1 MLYNGDIAYNQ
12 AHFNYSGVYVVSPQ
26 SFGLTS
32 NFGGLNIL
40 GVIVISPPSVDSTL
54 VFVNSHSVIAPSGI
68 IENTETSSYM
78 TFAMF
83 DGYGSSE
90 ISKINA
96 DAYAISSLN
105 SEEIYSSGYIAVSIN
120 KNEAYAISS
129 AETIV
134 LENNS
139 AGTINVTIMSNA

>member
-12 AHFNYSGVYVVSPQ
+12 AHFNYNGVYVVSPQ
-26 SFGLTS
+26 SFGLTT

-54 VFVNSHSVIAPSGI
+54 VFGNSHSVVTPSGI
-68 IENTETSSYM
+68 IDNTETSSYM

-90 ISKINA
+90 ITKINA
-96 DAYAISSLN
+96 DAYAISTLN

-120 KNEAYAISS
+120 KNEAYAVSNAQSI
-129 AETIV
+129 T
-134 LENNS
+134 LEDNS

>member
-12 AHFNYSGVYVVSPQ
+12 DNFNYSGVYVVSPE
-26 SFGLTS
+26 SFGITT
-32 NFGGLNIL
+32 NFGGLKVL

-54 VFVNSHSVIAPSGI
+54 VFVNSHSVITPSGI

-90 ISKINA
+90 ISTINA

-105 SEEIYSSGYIAVSIN
+105 SEEIHSSGYIAVSIN

>member
-12 AHFNYSGVYVVSPQ
+12 DHFNYSGVYVVSPE
-26 SFGLTS
+26 SFGIST
-32 NFGGLNIL
+32 NFGGLKVL
-40 GVIVISPPSVDSTL
+40 GVLVISPPSVDSTL
-54 VFVNSHSVIAPSGI
+54 VFVNSHSVITPSGI

-90 ISKINA
+90 ISTINA